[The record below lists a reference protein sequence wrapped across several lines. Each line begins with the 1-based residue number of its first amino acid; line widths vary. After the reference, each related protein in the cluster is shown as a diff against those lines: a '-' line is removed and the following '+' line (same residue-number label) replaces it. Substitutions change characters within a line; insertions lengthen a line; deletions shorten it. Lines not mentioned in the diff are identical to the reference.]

1 MDQDITCGPDRV
13 RRIMTE
19 RQLRAIQPK
28 SYTSK
33 TNDARREL
41 FAYIESYYNT
51 HRKQSALK
59 YRTTTQFEAA

>member
-1 MDQDITCGPDRV
+1 
-13 RRIMTE
+13 MTE
-19 RQLRAIQPK
+19 RHLRAIQPK
-28 SYTSK
+28 SYTPK

-59 YRTTTQFEAA
+59 